1 MILPEKRNRTIHL
14 IRATAIP
21 GRQRHGTEKNRSTI
35 RKRRAIPKRES
46 SFPVFLFFPRPSF
59 RHSPTGTFNYSPSS
73 ALSPSADRHPGMLCK
88 TLFHF
93 DGAFTK
99 PVEIL
104 GPPPASENLPEQVC
118 PVSETYLSIS
128 FIKKRFPPR
137 GVIAKPENIHFQ
149 EYYTRDSEDCKD
161 SPETVLRRDFRPE
174 RQGID
179 VPFKKKRRWTG
190 ISDPFPKT
198 VGILPGKLR
207 QDSGSP

>member
-104 GPPPASENLPEQVC
+104 GPPLLQKISLNKSALFRKHIYPYPSSKRDFPRGESLQNPKTSIFRNTIPGIPRIARTRRKRFSEEISDRNVRESTFPSKRKGDGPESLRSISEN
-118 PVSETYLSIS
+118 
-128 FIKKRFPPR
+128 R
-137 GVIAKPENIHFQ
+137 
-149 EYYTRDSEDCKD
+149 RDS
-161 SPETVLRRDFRPE
+161 PRETP
-174 RQGID
+174 
-179 VPFKKKRRWTG
+179 TG
-190 ISDPFPKT
+190 
-198 VGILPGKLR
+198 
-207 QDSGSP
+207 